1 MYIYIIIYTHIH
13 TILESFAEHHDLFAK
28 CLPKIKRRNPSWPI
42 ESKDVFVFNVFLAY
56 Q

>member
-1 MYIYIIIYTHIH
+1 MYIHIH
-13 TILESFAEHHDLFAK
+13 IHIHIILKSSAEHHDLFAK

-42 ESKDVFVFNVFLAY
+42 ESMDVFVFNVFSAY